1 VGVLTRRRR
10 QTRRLAWHRAARG
23 GLALSLALSLALL
36 AVAFAAPGTALA
48 DDTVFRGRS
57 FSDVPRNQASY
68 FDVVAAVGLLRGDG
82 GPGGACRPSEPVT
95 RAELAVMAQRLLA
108 LDPEFVPPEATALAF
123 SDASTIPD
131 WAASAVAA
139 CQAMGLISGEPDGA
153 GGLEFN
159 PWDTVSGA
167 EAVAIFLRALG
178 NESNI
183 AGGWPSGY
191 IFRAYE
197 TGLLSSDVESGDWRM
212 LGPLTPLTRAQVA
225 YVLHNA
231 FFCSRA
237 YRAGSGGREGTF
249 ARPSIA
255 ASLTGTSLLLDVDLA
270 GHAVT
275 VADGGGRT
283 LRLAETVVAPG
294 VAGKDNLIGYRVF
307 WLENGQGAVA
317 YLLPYGR
324 EEAVTGTLAEL
335 RLNSDGKRVLA
346 IALEGGRV
354 VACAS
359 GVIVELNGR
368 RWPFDPGIILP
379 TAQVSLVTSQGQA
392 VYVTILQENL
402 PEAVVKTLSIVP
414 QDPAEAAAG
423 ARPTGRIIARISMGE
438 GDIPLLVTAET
449 AVYLDGKPAD
459 LADLRER
466 DVFYA
471 ATEGSVPNRVLRL
484 YAYRN
489 RVTGTV
495 EDVVR
500 HYDLAGLYWI
510 LKVRD
515 LSGTEVSLPVS
526 QYCDDRVSAALGGQ
540 KLTFCLNRLGEV
552 TFFGPPAP
560 LPLEPRVVKVLRE
573 TVAGGHHLLTVDW
586 QGSELTY
593 KLPPELAAPPMGALA
608 RMAAGAEG
616 AVTSLAPPSP
626 ARFDATVV
634 YVDLQANRL
643 TLTRDGINWKL
654 DMATVG
660 IYAATGADAN
670 ALVGNALPLS
680 ALQPG
685 QLVWLDEPAAPGYLL
700 LVP

>member
-1 VGVLTRRRR
+1 MLTRRGGC
-10 QTRRLAWHRAARG
+10 LVL
-23 GLALSLALSLALL
+23 GLAVL
-36 AVAFAAPGTALA
+36 AVAFAAPATALA
-48 DDTVFRGRS
+48 QDTVFRGRS

-82 GPGGACRPSEPVT
+82 GLGGTCRPSEPVT
-95 RAELAVMAQRLLA
+95 RAEVAVMTQRLLA
-108 LDPEFVPPEATALAF
+108 LDPEFAPSEATALPF

-139 CQAMGLISGEPDGA
+139 CHALGLISGEPDGA
-153 GGLEFN
+153 GGLDFN

-183 AGGWPSGY
+183 TGGWPSGF

-197 TGLLSSDVESGDWRM
+197 TGLLSADVGSGDWRM

-231 FFCSRA
+231 LFCSRG
-237 YRAGSGGREGTF
+237 YRAGIGGREGTF

-255 ASLTGTSLLLDVDLA
+255 GSLTGTSLFIEVDLA
-270 GHAVT
+270 GHSVT
-275 VADGGGRT
+275 IAEGGGRT
-283 LRLAETVVAPG
+283 LRLAEMVVAPG
-294 VAGKDNLIGYRVF
+294 VAGQDNLIGYRVF

-317 YLLPYGR
+317 YLQPYGR

-335 RLNSDGKRVLA
+335 RLSSDGKRVAA
-346 IALEGGRV
+346 IALDGGRSV
-354 VACAS
+354 TCAP
-359 GVIVELNGR
+359 GVIVELNGQ

-392 VYVTILQENL
+392 VYVTIFQENL
-402 PEAVVKTLSIVP
+402 PEAVVKALSIVP
-414 QDPAEAAAG
+414 QDPDAAAG
-423 ARPTGRIIARISMGE
+423 VRPTGRITARISMGE
-438 GDIPLLVTAET
+438 GDIPLLVTTET
-449 AVYLDGKPAD
+449 ALYLNGKPAD

-471 ATEGSVPNRVLRL
+471 ATEGSVPNKVLRL

-495 EDVVR
+495 EEVVR
-500 HYDLAGLYWI
+500 QYDLAGLYWI
-510 LKVRD
+510 VKVRD

-526 QYCDDRVSAALGGQ
+526 QYCDDRVSISLRGQ

-560 LPLEPRVVKVLRE
+560 APLEPRVVKVLRE

-593 KLPPELAAPPMGALA
+593 KLPPELAPLPVGALA
-608 RMAAGAEG
+608 RMAAGADG
-616 AVTSLAPPSP
+616 TVTSLVPPSP

-634 YVDLQANRL
+634 YVDLGANRL
-643 TLTRDGINWKL
+643 TLTREGINWRL
-654 DMATVG
+654 DMTTVA
-660 IYAATGADAN
+660 IYAATGTDEN
-670 ALVGNALPLS
+670 ALIGSALPLL

-685 QLVWLDEPAAPGYLL
+685 QLVWLDEPAAPGYVL

>member
-1 VGVLTRRRR
+1 VLTRRGGC
-10 QTRRLAWHRAARG
+10 LVL
-23 GLALSLALSLALL
+23 GLAVL
-36 AVAFAAPGTALA
+36 AVAFAAPATALA
-48 DDTVFRGRS
+48 QDTVFRGRS

-82 GPGGACRPSEPVT
+82 GLGGTCRPSEPVT
-95 RAELAVMAQRLLA
+95 RAEVAVMTQRLLA
-108 LDPEFVPPEATALAF
+108 LDPEFAPSEATALPF

-139 CQAMGLISGEPDGA
+139 CHALGLISGEPDGA
-153 GGLEFN
+153 GGLDFN

-183 AGGWPSGY
+183 TGGWPSGF

-197 TGLLSSDVESGDWRM
+197 TGLLSADVGSGDWRM

-231 FFCSRA
+231 LFCSRG
-237 YRAGSGGREGTF
+237 YRAGIGGREGTF

-255 ASLTGTSLLLDVDLA
+255 GSLTGTSLFIEVDLA
-270 GHAVT
+270 GHSVT
-275 VADGGGRT
+275 IAEGGGRT
-283 LRLAETVVAPG
+283 LRLAEMVVAPG
-294 VAGKDNLIGYRVF
+294 VAGQDNLIGYRVF

-317 YLLPYGR
+317 YLQPYGR

-335 RLNSDGKRVLA
+335 RLSSDGKRVAA
-346 IALEGGRV
+346 IALDGGRSV
-354 VACAS
+354 TCAP
-359 GVIVELNGR
+359 GVIVELNGQ

-392 VYVTILQENL
+392 VYVTIFQENL
-402 PEAVVKTLSIVP
+402 PEAVVKALSIVP
-414 QDPAEAAAG
+414 QDPDAAAG
-423 ARPTGRIIARISMGE
+423 VRPTGRITARISMGE
-438 GDIPLLVTAET
+438 GDIPLLVTTET
-449 AVYLDGKPAD
+449 ALYLNGKPAD

-471 ATEGSVPNRVLRL
+471 ATEGSVPNKVLRL

-495 EDVVR
+495 EEVVR
-500 HYDLAGLYWI
+500 QYDLAGLYWI
-510 LKVRD
+510 VKVRD

-526 QYCDDRVSAALGGQ
+526 QYCDDRVSISLRGQ

-560 LPLEPRVVKVLRE
+560 APLEPRVVKVLRE

-593 KLPPELAAPPMGALA
+593 KLPPELAPLPVGALA
-608 RMAAGAEG
+608 RMAAGADG
-616 AVTSLAPPSP
+616 TVTSLVPPSP

-634 YVDLQANRL
+634 YVDLGANRL
-643 TLTRDGINWKL
+643 TLTREGINWRL
-654 DMATVG
+654 DMTTVA
-660 IYAATGADAN
+660 IYAATGTDEN
-670 ALVGNALPLS
+670 ALIGSALPLL

-685 QLVWLDEPAAPGYLL
+685 QLVWLDEPAAPGYVL

>member
-1 VGVLTRRRR
+1 MGVLTRRGGC
-10 QTRRLAWHRAARG
+10 LVL
-23 GLALSLALSLALL
+23 GLAVL
-36 AVAFAAPGTALA
+36 AVAFAAPATALA
-48 DDTVFRGRS
+48 QDTVFRGRS

-82 GPGGACRPSEPVT
+82 GLGGTCRPSEPVT
-95 RAELAVMAQRLLA
+95 RAEVAVMTQRLLA
-108 LDPEFVPPEATALAF
+108 LDPEFAPSEATALPF

-139 CQAMGLISGEPDGA
+139 CHALGLISGEPDGA
-153 GGLEFN
+153 GGLDFN

-183 AGGWPSGY
+183 TGGWPSGF

-197 TGLLSSDVESGDWRM
+197 TGLLSADVGSGDWRM

-231 FFCSRA
+231 LFCSRG
-237 YRAGSGGREGTF
+237 YRAGIGGREGTF

-255 ASLTGTSLLLDVDLA
+255 GSLTGTSLFIEVDLA
-270 GHAVT
+270 GHSVT
-275 VADGGGRT
+275 IAEGGGRT
-283 LRLAETVVAPG
+283 LRLAEMVVAPG
-294 VAGKDNLIGYRVF
+294 VAGQDNLIGYRVF

-317 YLLPYGR
+317 YLQPYGR

-335 RLNSDGKRVLA
+335 RLSSDGKRVAA
-346 IALEGGRV
+346 IALDGGRSV
-354 VACAS
+354 TCAP
-359 GVIVELNGR
+359 GVIVELNGQ

-392 VYVTILQENL
+392 VYVTIFQENL
-402 PEAVVKTLSIVP
+402 PEAVVKALSIVP
-414 QDPAEAAAG
+414 QDPDAAAG
-423 ARPTGRIIARISMGE
+423 VRPTGRITARISMGE
-438 GDIPLLVTAET
+438 GDIPLLVTTET
-449 AVYLDGKPAD
+449 ALYLNGKPAD

-471 ATEGSVPNRVLRL
+471 ATEGSVPNKVLRL

-495 EDVVR
+495 EEVVR
-500 HYDLAGLYWI
+500 QYDLAGLYWI
-510 LKVRD
+510 VKVRD

-526 QYCDDRVSAALGGQ
+526 QYCDDRVSISLRGQ

-560 LPLEPRVVKVLRE
+560 APLEPRVVKVLRE

-593 KLPPELAAPPMGALA
+593 KLPPELAPLPVGALA
-608 RMAAGAEG
+608 RMAAGADG
-616 AVTSLAPPSP
+616 TVTSLVPPSP

-634 YVDLQANRL
+634 YVDLGANRL
-643 TLTRDGINWKL
+643 TLTREGINWRL
-654 DMATVG
+654 DMTTVA
-660 IYAATGADAN
+660 IYAATGTDEN
-670 ALVGNALPLS
+670 ALIGSALPLL

-685 QLVWLDEPAAPGYLL
+685 QLVWLDEPAAPGYVL

>member
-1 VGVLTRRRR
+1 VGVLTRRGGC
-10 QTRRLAWHRAARG
+10 LVL
-23 GLALSLALSLALL
+23 GLAVL
-36 AVAFAAPGTALA
+36 AVAFAAPAMALA
-48 DDTVFRGRS
+48 QDTVFRGRS

-82 GPGGACRPSEPVT
+82 GLGGTCRPSEPVT
-95 RAELAVMAQRLLA
+95 RAELAVMTQRLLA
-108 LDPEFVPPEATALAF
+108 LDPEFAPSEATALPF

-131 WAASAVAA
+131 WAAAAVAA
-139 CQAMGLISGEPDGA
+139 CHALGLISGEPDGA
-153 GGLEFN
+153 GGLDFN

-178 NESNI
+178 NESNVT
-183 AGGWPSGY
+183 GGWPSGF

-197 TGLLSSDVESGDWRM
+197 TGLLSSDVGSGDWRM

-231 FFCSRA
+231 LFCSRG
-237 YRAGSGGREGTF
+237 YRVGIGGREGSF

-255 ASLTGTSLLLDVDLA
+255 GSLTGTSLVIEVDLA
-270 GHAVT
+270 GHSVT
-275 VADGGGRT
+275 VAEGGGRT
-283 LRLAETVVAPG
+283 LRLAEMVVAPG
-294 VAGKDNLIGYRVF
+294 VAGQDNLIGYRVF
-307 WLENGQGAVA
+307 WLENGRGAVA
-317 YLLPYGR
+317 YLQPYGR

-335 RLNSDGKRVLA
+335 RLYSDGKRVSA
-346 IALEGGRV
+346 IALDGDRV
-354 VACAS
+354 VTCAP
-359 GVIVELNGR
+359 GVIVELNGQ
-368 RWPFDPGIILP
+368 RWPFDPSIILP

-392 VYVTILQENL
+392 VYVTIFQENL
-402 PEAVVKTLSIVP
+402 PEAVVKALSIVP
-414 QDPAEAAAG
+414 QDPADAAAG
-423 ARPTGRIIARISMGE
+423 VRPTGRITARISMGE
-438 GDIPLLVTAET
+438 GDIPLLVTTET
-449 AVYLDGKPAD
+449 ALYLNGKSAD

-471 ATEGSVPNRVLRL
+471 ATEGSVPNKVLRL

-500 HYDLAGLYWI
+500 QYDLAGLYWI

-526 QYCDDRVSAALGGQ
+526 QYCDDRVSIALRGQ
-540 KLTFCLNRLGEV
+540 KLTFCLNRLGQV
-552 TFFGPPAP
+552 TFFGSPAP
-560 LPLEPRVVKVLRE
+560 APLEPRVVKVLRE

-593 KLPPELAAPPMGALA
+593 KLPLELAPLPVGALA
-608 RMAAGAEG
+608 RMAASADGTI
-616 AVTSLAPPSP
+616 TSLQAPSP

-634 YVDLQANRL
+634 YVDLVAHRL
-643 TLTRDGINWKL
+643 TLTRDGINWRL
-654 DMATVG
+654 DMTAVAL
-660 IYAATGADAN
+660 YAATGTDEKAI
-670 ALVGNALPLS
+670 VGSALPLS

-685 QLVWLDEPAAPGYLL
+685 QLVWLDEPAAPGYVL